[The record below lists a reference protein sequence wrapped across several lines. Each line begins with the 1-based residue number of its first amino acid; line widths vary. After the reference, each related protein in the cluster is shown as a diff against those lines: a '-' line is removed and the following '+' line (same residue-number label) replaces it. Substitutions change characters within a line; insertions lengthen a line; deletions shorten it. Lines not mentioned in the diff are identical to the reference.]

1 MNIIEII
8 RPIPVLHLALTM
20 VVTYLATYY
29 YTKTIFGHSRANY
42 IISCTVTVLV
52 ALIGAIISAFVHMLK

>member
-8 RPIPVLHLALTM
+8 RPIPVLHLAFTM

-29 YTKTIFGHSRANY
+29 YTKSMFGPSRANY